1 MYRFSES
8 IVKSRANKTT
18 MVENVIAY
26 FSITTKPKVTIF
38 DDKST
43 SIQFYGQWHSPRA
56 NTMNTLE
63 VWYTRNWYM
72 ILEAGRIF

>member
-1 MYRFSES
+1 
-8 IVKSRANKTT
+8 
-18 MVENVIAY
+18 MVENVINSR
-26 FSITTKPKVTIF
+26 SITTKPNQIIF

-63 VWYTRNWYM
+63 VWYRRKQNM
-72 ILEAGRIF
+72 IFDPPCIF

>member
-1 MYRFSES
+1 M
-8 IVKSRANKTT
+8 
-18 MVENVIAY
+18 MENVIAY

-43 SIQFYGQWHSPRA
+43 SIQFYGQAWSQRSHTI
-56 NTMNTLE
+56 NTMDICYN
-63 VWYTRNWYM
+63 RNWYM